1 MPTRTP
7 DRARTVRRTVRRI
20 LRTLP
25 AVAWAAGI
33 WALSATPAPPGAQWA
48 SWPGADKV
56 AHALLFAGQAATLR
70 FAGLPA
76 RAAFLAA
83 VAWGATDELHQ
94 RTVPGRT
101 ADPFDLLADAF
112 GAAFGA
118 AVRRRPA
125 DRRPAR

>member
-7 DRARTVRRTVRRI
+7 ALARAARRT
-20 LRTLP
+20 LRALP

-48 SWPGADKV
+48 TWPGADKV

-70 FAGLPA
+70 FAGLPP

-83 VAWGATDELHQ
+83 VVWGATDELHQ

-101 ADPFDLLADAF
+101 ADPLDLLADAV
-112 GAAFGA
+112 GAAVGA

-125 DRRPAR
+125 GGRPAR